1 MFECGGY
8 GDALSIEVSGS
19 VVKLYCGKPHHFT
32 FTTINAVFLGEC
44 HASCNY
50 KTFFEYFERKKSSST
65 VPLPTFTVAFK
76 DDVALG
82 FTF

>member
-44 HASCNY
+44 HVSCNY
-50 KTFFEYFERKKSSST
+50 KTFFEYFEREKR
-65 VPLPTFTVAFK
+65 VA
-76 DDVALG
+76 ALCP
-82 FTF
+82 FLLSQWHLKMT